1 MPRTNVGQDNSNM
14 KRRIFLTRPLD
25 MALVGVVGLDLL
37 TMPSAFA
44 QPGYTVSL
52 DQLQKAVFQRFPLK
66 RQAAGL
72 VEFSLQAPQL
82 RLLPEQ
88 NRLGAEMV
96 LGAAGPALRD
106 SFAGTFDIDFALRY
120 EASDQTIRA
129 YQLKVNS
136 LKMTGLAPGPSALLE
151 AYAPSLAQQALL
163 EVAMHKLRPQDLQLA
178 DTMGLEPSTITVTD
192 KGLVIGF
199 VNKASR

>member
-14 KRRIFLTRPLD
+14 KRRIFLTRPLG
-25 MALVGVVGLDLL
+25 MALVGVVGLNLL

-129 YQLKVNS
+129 HQLKVNS

-151 AYAPSLAQQALL
+151 AYAPNLAQQALL

>member
-1 MPRTNVGQDNSNM
+1 M
-14 KRRIFLTRPLD
+14 KRRIFLTRPLG
-25 MALVGVVGLDLL
+25 MALVGVVGLNLL

-129 YQLKVNS
+129 HQLKVNS

-151 AYAPSLAQQALL
+151 AYAPNLAQQALL

>member
-14 KRRIFLTRPLD
+14 KRRIFLTRPLG
-25 MALVGVVGLDLL
+25 MALVGVVGLNLL

-44 QPGYTVSL
+44 QPAYTVSL

-88 NRLGAEMV
+88 NRLGAELV

-106 SFAGTFDIDFALRY
+106 SFAGTFDVDFALRY

>member
-1 MPRTNVGQDNSNM
+1 MPRTSVRQDNFRM
-14 KRRIFLTRPLD
+14 KRRSFLAQSVG
-25 MALVGVVGLDLL
+25 MALAGAIGLNVL
-37 TMPSAFA
+37 TAPSAFA
-44 QPGYTVSL
+44 QPSYTVSL
-52 DQLQKAVFQRFPLK
+52 EQLQKAVARRFPLK
-66 RQAAGL
+66 RQVGGL
-72 VEFSLQAPQL
+72 VEFTLQAPQL

-106 SFAGTFDIDFALRY
+106 SIAGTFDVDFALRY

-129 YQLKVNS
+129 HQLKVNS
-136 LKMTGLAPGPSALLE
+136 LRMIGLAPGPSALLE
-151 AYAPSLAQQALL
+151 AYAPNLAQQALL
-163 EVAMHKLRPQDLQLA
+163 EVVVHQLRPQDLQLA

-192 KGLVIGF
+192 KGLAIGF

>member
-1 MPRTNVGQDNSNM
+1 MPCTNVRQDNLSM
-14 KRRIFLTRPLD
+14 KRRIFLTRPLG
-25 MALVGVVGLDLL
+25 MALAGVVGLNLL
-37 TMPSAFA
+37 TMPSVFA

-52 DQLQKAVFQRFPLK
+52 DQLQKAVTQRFPLK

-72 VEFSLQAPQL
+72 VEFSMQTPQL

-96 LGAAGPALRD
+96 LGAVGPALRD
-106 SFAGTFDIDFALRY
+106 SFAGTFDVDFALRY
-120 EASDQTIRA
+120 ETSDQTIRA

-136 LKMTGLAPGPSALLE
+136 LKMTGLAPAPSALLE
-151 AYAPSLAQQALL
+151 AYAPNLAQQALL
-163 EVAMHKLRPQDLQLA
+163 EVVMHKLRPQDLQLA

-192 KGLVIGF
+192 KGLAIGF
-199 VNKASR
+199 VNKPVR

>member
-14 KRRIFLTRPLD
+14 KRRIFLTRPLG
-25 MALVGVVGLDLL
+25 MALVGVVGLNLL

-106 SFAGTFDIDFALRY
+106 SFAGTFDVDFALRY
-120 EASDQTIRA
+120 EASDQTIRT
-129 YQLKVNS
+129 YQLKLNS
-136 LKMTGLAPGPSALLE
+136 LKMTGLPPGPSALLE
-151 AYAPSLAQQALL
+151 AYAPILAQQALL
-163 EVAMHKLRPQDLQLA
+163 EVVVHKLRPQDLQLA

-192 KGLVIGF
+192 KGLAIGF

>member
-1 MPRTNVGQDNSNM
+1 MPLISVRQDNFRM
-14 KRRIFLTRPLD
+14 KRRSFLAQSVG
-25 MALVGVVGLDLL
+25 MALGCAIGLNVL
-37 TMPSAFA
+37 TACSAFA
-44 QPGYTVSL
+44 QPNYIVSL
-52 DQLQKAVFQRFPLK
+52 DQLQKAVARRFPLK
-66 RQAAGL
+66 RQAGGL

-106 SFAGTFDIDFALRY
+106 SIAGTFDVDFALRY

-129 YQLKVNS
+129 HQLKVNS
-136 LKMTGLAPGPSALLE
+136 LRMTGLAPGPSALLE
-151 AYAPSLAQQALL
+151 AYAPNLAQQALL
-163 EVAMHKLRPQDLQLA
+163 EVVVHQLRPQDLQLA

-192 KGLVIGF
+192 KGLAIGF

>member
-14 KRRIFLTRPLD
+14 KRRIFLTRPLG
-25 MALVGVVGLDLL
+25 MALVGVVGLNLL

-96 LGAAGPALRD
+96 LGAAGPALQD
-106 SFAGTFDIDFALRY
+106 SFAGTFDVDFALRY
-120 EASDQTIRA
+120 EASDQTIRT
-129 YQLKVNS
+129 YQLKLNS
-136 LKMTGLAPGPSALLE
+136 LKTTGLPPGPSALLE
-151 AYAPSLAQQALL
+151 AYAPTLAQQALL
-163 EVAMHKLRPQDLQLA
+163 EVVVHKLRPQDLQLA

>member
-14 KRRIFLTRPLD
+14 KRRIFLTRPLG
-25 MALVGVVGLDLL
+25 MALVGVVGLNLL

-96 LGAAGPALRD
+96 LGAAGPALQD
-106 SFAGTFDIDFALRY
+106 SFAGTFDVDFALRY
-120 EASDQTIRA
+120 EASDQTIRT
-129 YQLKVNS
+129 YQLKLNS
-136 LKMTGLAPGPSALLE
+136 LKMTGLPPGPSALLE
-151 AYAPSLAQQALL
+151 AYAPILAQQALL
-163 EVAMHKLRPQDLQLA
+163 EVVVHKLRPQDLQLA

-192 KGLVIGF
+192 KGLAIGF